1 MAWDL
6 SCVEWPQ
13 RLEDGRSL
21 VPDLPLDRKAA
32 DRAITI
38 FNRLKLPDVIGN
50 PVFAEAFG
58 DWFRDIVAA
67 LFGSVVGGE
76 RMVREIFELV
86 PKKNVKTTGGAG
98 MMLTAMMVNR
108 RPRAEFYL
116 IGPTQSIADDA
127 YGQAVG
133 IIGVDDELRRR
144 FKIQDHIR
152 KITYRGQVAST
163 LQIKTFDSSVITG
176 KKISG
181 GVLVDEIH
189 ELGKISGASNVLGE
203 LRGGMQPYPEAFLVM
218 LTTQSNKAPAGIF
231 KTELLKAR
239 MIRDG
244 EIPARGLLPVLYEF
258 PKAVIDSGA
267 WRDPASWAMITPNA
281 GRSISI
287 PRLIEQCETDEATG
301 EEAFQLF
308 CAKHLNIEI
317 GVAIGST
324 RWAGANYWEAC
335 ADRTLTLEALIERS
349 EVIVLGA
356 DGGGLDDLLGF
367 AVLGREKGTGRWLLW
382 TRAWVFRKA
391 LGQAPEGADEKAV
404 RAAVKHRKSDVVTRL
419 LDFAKDGDLKIV
431 DNVGD
436 DIHELGELVEQ
447 VAASGKLPEENAV
460 GLDPYCIGAI
470 VKEFGRRHIDTEKAL
485 MAIPQG
491 WKMTGA
497 ITTAARELAGGR
509 LVHAGQPMMAW
520 CVGNAKVEPKG
531 NAISITKQAAG
542 SAKIDP
548 LMAMFDAVAVM
559 ALNPEPSEYGSN
571 LITILDAA

>member
-1 MAWDL
+1 M
-6 SCVEWPQ
+6 E
-13 RLEDGRSL
+13 GRSL
-21 VPDLPLDRKAA
+21 VPELPLDEAA
-32 DRAITI
+32 SGRAVGI
-38 FNRLKLPDVIGN
+38 FNRLRLPDVVGN
-50 PVFAEAFG
+50 PRFEEAFG

-67 LFGSVVGGE
+67 LFGSIVGGE
-76 RMVREIFELV
+76 RMVREVFELV

-98 MMLTAMMVNR
+98 TMLTAMMVNQ

-133 IIGVDDELRRR
+133 IIGADDELKKR
-144 FKIQDHIR
+144 FHIQHHVK
-152 KITYRGQVAST
+152 KITYRGKVTST
-163 LQIKTFDSSVITG
+163 LQIKTFDSAVITG

-181 GVLVDEIH
+181 GVLIDEIH
-189 ELGKISGASNVLGE
+189 ELGKIAGAANVLRE

-218 LTTQSNKAPAGIF
+218 LTTQSNKAPAGVF
-231 KTELLKAR
+231 RGELLKAR
-239 MIRDG
+239 KIRDG
-244 EIPARGLLPVLYEF
+244 AIPARGMLPVIYEF
-258 PKAVIDSGA
+258 PKPIIDSGA
-267 WRDPASWAMITPNA
+267 WRDPANWAMITPNA

-287 PRLIEQCETDEATG
+287 ARLIEDCETAEESGDE
-301 EEAFQLF
+301 ELQLF

-317 GVAIGST
+317 GVALHT
-324 RWAGANYWEAC
+324 DRWAATKYWEGC
-335 ADRTLTLEALIERS
+335 ADRTLTLEQLIERS

-367 AVLGREKGTGRWLLW
+367 AVLGRETGTGRWLLW

-391 LGQAPEGADEKAV
+391 LGQAPDDANEKAV
-404 RAAVKHRKSDVVTRL
+404 LTATKHRKSDVVTRL
-419 LDFAKDGDLKIV
+419 LDFARDGDLKIV

-447 VAASGKLPEENAV
+447 VMASGKLPEENAV

-470 VKEFGRRHIDTEKAL
+470 VKEFGRRGLDTEKAL

-497 ITTAARELAGGR
+497 ITTAARELASKN
-509 LVHAGQPMMAW
+509 LVHSGQPMMAW

-531 NAISITKQAAG
+531 NAITITKQAAG
-542 SAKIDP
+542 AAKIDP

-559 ALNPEPSEYGSN
+559 GLNPVPGVYGGEV
-571 LITILDAA
+571 ITILDAA